1 MRYMVAADTGG
12 TFTDVAVY
20 DAVTQSVS
28 YSKTLTDYTHL
39 VDGVLDGLSGTEVS
53 LSESLLFKHGTTHV
67 INTFL
72 RLRASRIFWK
82 LPEAIGLC
90 PSSKTIGVT
99 RP

>member
-67 INTFL
+67 ITTEGFKDIL
-72 RLRASRIFWK
+72 EIARGK
-82 LPEAIGLC
+82 
-90 PSSKTIGVT
+90 
-99 RP
+99 RPAPFKQDY